1 MSMVEEI
8 YEALMQFEEQYNF
21 PHENIVILVSCETQG
36 KILRDRDMR
45 VYTPVPAF
53 STFDDNELFGCPL
66 IMSRDIKHDFLIAFS
81 PHVGTTEEGAE

>member
-36 KILRDRDMR
+36 
-45 VYTPVPAF
+45 
-53 STFDDNELFGCPL
+53 
-66 IMSRDIKHDFLIAFS
+66 
-81 PHVGTTEEGAE
+81 